1 MILGFMQQFPWST
14 KKSPTPTNFREKIL
28 AGAHQSHE
36 ILLQD
41 GRITAHKLVGLLRLH
56 PKIHTMREDPHNRWK
71 AGRKIEMV
79 YRGAGYK
86 IIDHFNKGIPELG
99 NCKSTQ
105 QIRIAWSGDD
115 SEDIIGV
122 LSKAIGIQRKHLVII
137 VDGKEVAEFTFTDSA
152 VGSTDPQSIIKK
164 DGFDDPFQ
172 FAKWFKKDW
181 SGKIIHWTD
190 FRY

>member
-1 MILGFMQQFPWST
+1 MILGFKQYFPWHT
-14 KKSPTPTNFREKIL
+14 EKNPAPTNFREKIIERF
-28 AGAHQSHE
+28 HE
-36 ILLQD
+36 NQPNPIVW
-41 GRITAHKLVGLLRLH
+41 T
-56 PKIHTMREDPHNRWK
+56 PKIHTMRNDPHNRWK